1 MGNIK
6 MTDLDFE
13 QLEPQIFEAARLMEM
28 LSHPARLRILCTML
42 GGEKSVHEL
51 AINASLS
58 QPAMSHH
65 LRKLRDSELVNTRRE
80 QTNHILFTQRRAGGG
95 CVGSLAS
102 LILQRAY
109 SLSGA

>member
-1 MGNIK
+1 
-6 MTDLDFE
+6 
-13 QLEPQIFEAARLMEM
+13 MEM

-42 GGEKSVHEL
+42 GGEKSVQEL

-65 LRKLRDSELVNTRRE
+65 LRKLRDSELVNTRRDKQTIYYSLKGE
-80 QTNHILFTQRRAGGG
+80 QVAAVLEVLHR
-95 CVGSLAS
+95 

-109 SLSGA
+109 SLSGASSVSSFRSAC